1 MLGGAAAHD
10 RLGASTPSYHR
21 DMRGRERRAR
31 AIALLTALTVVVLA
45 GCAPDAPPPP
55 EPPGR
60 LVGAPA
66 PLDPNAVYLEQRI
79 AAMSPAQKLAALVIV
94 HVPGTDAATIRGVID
109 AYGFGGVILMSDNI
123 GGPASSVAALTAGL
137 SSEPGLPVITA
148 IDQEGGIVSRLR
160 DDQALAARDLWGLE
174 PAATEQAFAARSAL
188 VAQAGVLV
196 NFGIVADVTPD
207 SSSFIRPRTLGESPA
222 AAAERVAAAVRGEL
236 GTVLSTL
243 KHFPGH
249 GASPDDSHV
258 SIPRSSID
266 LPAWRA
272 THALP
277 FQAGIDAGAPL
288 VMTGHL
294 QFDAISPLPASL
306 SPTWI
311 EILRTELQF
320 DGVIITDD
328 LLMLQRSGVAAYADP
343 VSNAVRALAAGN
355 DLVLFVLP
363 ADPATV
369 GLDLG
374 GLVDALVGALADG
387 RLDEARVD
395 DALRRVLTLR
405 RAASQLEGPYTDCGL
420 KCWGASPRSLAVHD
434 VDEGQRRPAV

>member
-1 MLGGAAAHD
+1 M
-10 RLGASTPSYHR
+10 
-21 DMRGRERRAR
+21 
-31 AIALLTALTVVVLA
+31 LTALALIVLA
-45 GCAPDAPPPP
+45 GCAPPAPPPP
-55 EPPGR
+55 PPPGR

-66 PLDPNAVYLEQRI
+66 PLDPDEVYLQQRI

-109 AYGFGGVILMSDNI
+109 AHGFGGVILMGDNI
-123 GGPASSVAALTAGL
+123 AGPASSVAALTAGL

-160 DDQALAARDLWGLE
+160 DDQALAARELWGLD
-174 PAATEQAFAARSAL
+174 PAAAEQAFASRSSL

-207 SSSFIRPRTLGESPA
+207 SSSFIRPRTLGETPTA
-222 AAAERVAAAVRGEL
+222 AADRVAAAVRGEL

-266 LPAWRA
+266 LATWRA

-277 FQAGIDAGAPL
+277 FRAGIDAGAPI

-294 QFDAISPLPASL
+294 QFDAISPMPASL
-306 SPTWI
+306 SPAWI
-311 EILRTELQF
+311 DILRTELQF

-343 VSNAVRALAAGN
+343 TSNAVRALAAGN

-363 ADPATV
+363 GDPSTV
-369 GLDLG
+369 GIDLT
-374 GLVDALVGALADG
+374 GLVDALVAALADG
-387 RLDEARVD
+387 RLDEARI
-395 DALRRVLTLR
+395 DASLQRVLALR
-405 RAASQLEGPYTDCGL
+405 RAASGLEGPYVECGV
-420 KCWGASPRSLAVHD
+420 KCWGESPRSLAVHEIETAD
-434 VDEGQRRPAV
+434 RRPVF

>member
-1 MLGGAAAHD
+1 MRRRGRQRARLVAAA
-10 RLGASTPSYHR
+10 A
-21 DMRGRERRAR
+21 
-31 AIALLTALTVVVLA
+31 ALAVVVLS

-55 EPPGR
+55 PPPGR

-66 PLDPNAVYLEQRI
+66 PLDPDEVYLQQRI

-94 HVPGTDAATIRGVID
+94 HVPGTDAASIRGVID
-109 AYGFGGVILMSDNI
+109 AHGFGGVILMGDNI
-123 GGPASSVAALTAGL
+123 AGPASSVAALTAGL
-137 SSEPGLPVITA
+137 SSEPGLPVLTA

-160 DDQALAARDLWGLE
+160 DDQALAARDLRELE

-196 NFGIVADVTPD
+196 NFGIIADVTPD
-207 SSSFIRPRTLGESPA
+207 RSSFIRPRTLGETPA

-266 LPAWRA
+266 LATWRA
-272 THALP
+272 THAVP
-277 FQAGIDAGAPL
+277 FVAGIAAGAPL

-294 QFDAISPLPASL
+294 QFDAISPMPASL
-306 SPTWI
+306 SPAWI
-311 EILRTELQF
+311 DILRTELGF
-320 DGVIITDD
+320 DGVIVTDD
-328 LLMLQRSGVAAYADP
+328 LLMLQRSGVPAYADP
-343 VSNAVRALAAGN
+343 ASNAVQALAAGN

-363 ADPATV
+363 GDPSTVGVDPA
-369 GLDLG
+369 
-374 GLVDALVGALADG
+374 GLVDALVAALADG
-387 RLDEARVD
+387 RLDETRIDASLHRVL
-395 DALRRVLTLR
+395 ALRRE
-405 RAASQLEGPYTDCGL
+405 ASGLEGPYVDCGP
-420 KCWGASPRSLAVHD
+420 KCWGASPRSLAVHQID
-434 VDEGQRRPAV
+434 TGERRPVL